1 MVLISMVA
9 RHAQQ
14 AACNDSHNA
23 QRMRAPPQ
31 ATSVTPA
38 APAAPAAAAT
48 TVVVVVTAVDVA
60 LQASGDKPV
69 GRAR

>member
-38 APAAPAAAAT
+38 APAAAAT
-48 TVVVVVTAVDVA
+48 AAVVVVVVTAVDVA